1 MKRTEPELSAAENS
15 FTGIDTRPNETVPD
29 AIGRGM
35 SSILAPLIY
44 GANGYTGELLAREAV
59 RRGLRPVL
67 AGRSAEPVA
76 ALASELGLE
85 ARSFGLDDRAA
96 LREGLGG
103 ALLVIHCA
111 GPFSR
116 TARPMV
122 DACLEARVHYIDI
135 TGEIAVFESLATLDA
150 EARAAGVML
159 LPGAGFD
166 VVPSDCLAA
175 HVSRKLPSATHL
187 TLAFRSGGG
196 ISRGTATTM
205 VENLGSGGAVRRNGR
220 LTRVSAAWRTRE
232 FDFGR
237 GPRRAVTI
245 PWGDVSTA
253 FHSTGIPNIE
263 VYTAAP
269 SSAIFTMRLS
279 RLLGPLLGSAPVQS
293 FLTKRIR
300 GRPSGPDARAREKG
314 RSSLW
319 AEARNE
325 ATGERATARLT
336 GPEGY
341 TMTVRTALA
350 IAERV
355 GSGAAPVGFQTPSKA
370 YGADFVL
377 KIDGVEREDL

>member
-1 MKRTEPELSAAENS
+1 
-15 FTGIDTRPNETVPD
+15 
-29 AIGRGM
+29 M
-35 SSILAPLIY
+35 SGILAPLIY

-59 RRGLRPVL
+59 RRGMRPLL

-85 ARSFGLDDRAA
+85 SRSFGLDDRAS

-103 ALLVIHCA
+103 APLVMHCA

-122 DACLEARVHYIDI
+122 DACLEARAHYIDI
-135 TGEIAVFESLATLDA
+135 TGEIAVFEALATRDA
-150 EARAAGVML
+150 EAREAGVML

-175 HVSRKLPSATHL
+175 HVTGRLPSATHL
-187 TLAFRSGGG
+187 TLAFQSGGG
-196 ISRGTATTM
+196 ISRGTATTV
-205 VENLGSGGAVRRNGR
+205 VENLSGGGAVRRNGR
-220 LTRVSAAWRTRE
+220 VTQVPAAWRTRE
-232 FDFGR
+232 IDFGR
-237 GPRRAVTI
+237 APRQAVTI

-263 VYTAAP
+263 VYTVVP
-269 SSAIFTMRLS
+269 SSAILMMRLS
-279 RLLGPLLGSAPVQS
+279 RLARPLLGSSPVQS
-293 FLTKRIR
+293 FLKKRIR
-300 GRPSGPDARAREKG
+300 ARPPGPGTDAREKG
-314 RSSLW
+314 RSRLW
-319 AEARNE
+319 AEARNGT
-325 ATGERATARLT
+325 TGEHATARLT

-355 GSGAAPVGFQTPSKA
+355 AAGAAPSGFQTPSKA
-370 YGADFVL
+370 YGADLVL
-377 KIDGVEREDL
+377 EVDGVEREDL